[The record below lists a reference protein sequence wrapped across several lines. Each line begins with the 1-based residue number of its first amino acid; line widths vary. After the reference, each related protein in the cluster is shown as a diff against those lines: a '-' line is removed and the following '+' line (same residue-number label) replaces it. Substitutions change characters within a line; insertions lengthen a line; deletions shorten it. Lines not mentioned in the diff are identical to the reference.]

1 MGMGFK
7 NENKMMSEINVTPL
21 VDVMLVLLIIFMIT
35 TPLMLNDIKLKL
47 PRTKRVSSVNLN
59 NKQVILSITRDGGFF
74 LGKIRVK
81 RSDLVLQITQQLEK
95 FKDIEIPES
104 LVRQELEVITQGIK
118 NDEVEKNKKLNEE
131 LAKKR
136 IKIGL
141 ILNEI
146 GEKNN
151 LKVNEE
157 EIKKEIEKQIQMMP
171 DQSKQVM
178 DYYKNN
184 AAALQSLRGGI
195 YEDKIIA
202 FIKQKAKS
210 TKKTISIDE
219 AEKIIIDQNKET
231 EKNQM
236 QTQNKSAKKQSK
248 PKLQKISQKKPIK
261 AKKVSKK

>member
-1 MGMGFK
+1 MK
-7 NENKMMSEINVTPL
+7 DLKQALSKQIQQQYTNTLENIIKKEI
-21 VDVMLVLLIIFMIT
+21 FE
-35 TPLMLNDIKLKL
+35 
-47 PRTKRVSSVNLN
+47 
-59 NKQVILSITRDGGFF
+59 
-74 LGKIRVK
+74 
-81 RSDLVLQITQQLEK
+81 QLEK

-248 PKLQKISQKKPIK
+248 PKLQKISQKKPK
-261 AKKVSKK
+261 KTKKVSKK